1 MPARG
6 ERAGTLNRL
15 GDLVPRQCAALPST
29 HLVQLCS
36 DAPAIICGAS
46 PRLFAFFPLGHC
58 PGPQE
63 PAGGRTFASR
73 ANSIQVSITTT
84 GRVASDEPLPI
95 STLRRR
101 RTG

>member
-15 GDLVPRQCAALPST
+15 GDLVPRQCAALPTT

-36 DAPAIICGAS
+36 DASAIICGAS
-46 PRLFAFFPLGHC
+46 TSLFCVLSTRSLPWP
-58 PGPQE
+58 PG
-63 PAGGRTFASR
+63 AGGRTYLWSR
-73 ANSIQVSITTT
+73 ANLIQVSIATT

-95 STLRRR
+95 STLGRC

>member
-36 DAPAIICGAS
+36 DASAISCGAS
-46 PRLFAFFPLGHC
+46 PSLFAFFPLGHC
-58 PGPQE
+58 PGPGSRQKGG
-63 PAGGRTFASR
+63 PLRAGRT
-73 ANSIQVSITTT
+73 
-84 GRVASDEPLPI
+84 
-95 STLRRR
+95 
-101 RTG
+101 